1 MGTETTFAGL
11 IANPMSEKVFLCEVK
26 PGELLVSDAFTSWV
40 DGFLSIYPPA
50 YSSTYVK
57 ATTSLDDD
65 HAPDDAVNPA
75 NLLTGITTNRTWVSA
90 FFAVTN
96 QAFHIKLSE
105 AAAIGRIYYE
115 NFHTLGAHTD
125 IGAKNFTF
133 WGSNTEADFLD
144 TVYANDGTWVNITAD
159 LSASQFDQHAASD
172 AADPKYITSS
182 NVTNYLYYRFKIA
195 DNWGDGGNM
204 GLRRIELQ
212 ATVTAAYKLD
222 YPDETITLADSS
234 TEIIKKTIASVEV
247 DGVALTAGTSILNV
261 EATESS
267 YWQDSTNSMFYIHVP
282 GSGDPKDNT
291 IIVYFWV
298 YFATK
303 GIVLNSKYYEPY
315 IAENGIPAISQESQ
329 SIHWGASQISSGS
342 VVLLN
347 GRGYFDQIAKL
358 WIWNNK
364 DIKILLGG
372 DSLAYSEYT
381 SIFAGRIMQTR
392 FTKTEFTLEIESRAF
407 ALLRLLPINNFWTTT
422 WANLEPSAE
431 GKPIPYYWGSYSAAQ
446 APIVTCINTAYG
458 ANVYQFK
465 ICDTAF
471 HAIKSI
477 TQVYVDYKAGA
488 GWQTIAHSNEDLANA
503 TFTIS
508 SASFVVGTSM
518 VKVAFEGYHSA
529 SVLIEGA
536 PEIAEDILLNQCGYA
551 RGTFEDRGSGGVYYF
566 DGSTWSQITNED
578 PTMITWQGDI
588 CYGVFTGSSLG
599 VWRWDVS
606 WAKLSDWEADDI
618 VISGGLFY
626 AHFSDQG
633 ADSGVWRWDS
643 GTTWTFFGEIA
654 MPPSDPLDGDLNA
667 TSFTDSKAISECALN
682 VAIERE
688 TSALNVI
695 ETICQSDLAFF
706 DEDGSGDLRYRTWEP
721 VVESSVPVLA
731 KEDILEP
738 PEIEEDTSQ
747 LFWKTKVG
755 YSRLHETGEFL
766 FTEASNAESKYKYG
780 RDDNLTIETYLR
792 SKADADQLAG
802 RLNWITRNPS
812 PIISLLLKAGQ
823 IDKTLGDKIK
833 VTLARAPLATAGGY
847 VERAFEIISKEISC
861 FPLFVLLKARD
872 TAQFGLNVGF
882 WMSDTAPDWAT
893 ATAAEKEVS
902 GFWAD
907 DDGYIDSTET
917 ESKNK
922 SLWW

>member
-11 IANPMSEKVFLCEVK
+11 IANPISEKVFLCEAK
-26 PGELLVSDAFTSWV
+26 PGEMLLSDAFTQWAE
-40 DGFLSIYPPA
+40 GFLSIYPPA
-50 YSSTYVK
+50 YSSAYVK
-57 ATTSLDDD
+57 ATEESNGFAAYQATNPTTSLIG
-65 HAPDDAVNPA
+65 A
-75 NLLTGITTNRTWVSA
+75 TGVVPGVAWMTNYGT
-90 FFAVTN
+90 VTN
-96 QAFHIKLSE
+96 QSFHFQLSM
-105 AAAIGRIYYE
+105 AAAIARIYCE
-115 NFHTLGAHTD
+115 NFHTLGASTD
-125 IGAKNFTF
+125 RGVKNFTF

-144 TVYANDGTWVNITAD
+144 TVYANDGTWVDITAD
-159 LSASQFDQHAASD
+159 LSASQFAQHAAAN
-172 AADPKYITSS
+172 AADPQYITSS
-182 NVTNYLYYRFKIA
+182 NVTSYLYYRFKFA
-195 DNWGDGGNM
+195 DNWGSSGAFGLM
-204 GLRRIELQ
+204 GVRRIELQ
-212 ATVTAAYKLD
+212 VAVTKTYEIA

-234 TEIIKKTIASVEV
+234 TEIIKKTIAAVEV
-247 DGVALTAGTSILNV
+247 DGVALTEGTSVLNV

-267 YWQDSTNSMFYIHVP
+267 YWQDALSEKFYIHVP
-282 GSGDPKDNT
+282 GDGDPKENT
-291 IIVYFWV
+291 VIVYFWV

-303 GIVLNSKYYEPY
+303 GIVLDSRYYEPY

-347 GRGYFDQIAKL
+347 GRGYFDQIAKR

-381 SIFAGRIMQTR
+381 SVFAGRIMQTK
-392 FTKTEFTLEIESRAF
+392 FSKTEFTLDIESKAF

-422 WANLEPSAE
+422 WANLDPAAE
-431 GKPIPYYWGSYSAAQ
+431 GKSIPYYWGSYSAAQ
-446 APIVTCINTAYG
+446 APIATCINTAYG

-477 TQVYVDYKAGA
+477 TQVYIDYKAGA
-488 GWQTIAHSNEDLANA
+488 GWQPIAHSNEDLANA

-508 SASFVVGTSM
+508 SASFVVGTSR

-551 RGTFEDRGSGGVYYF
+551 
-566 DGSTWSQITNED
+566 
-578 PTMITWQGDI
+578 
-588 CYGVFTGSSLG
+588 
-599 VWRWDVS
+599 
-606 WAKLSDWEADDI
+606 A
-618 VISGGLFY
+618 
-626 AHFSDQG
+626 
-633 ADSGVWRWDS
+633 
-643 GTTWTFFGEIA
+643 
-654 MPPSDPLDGDLNA
+654 GDLNS
-667 TSFTDSKAISECALN
+667 TSFTTSKTISECALN

-706 DEDGSGDLRYRTWEP
+706 DEDGAGLLRYRTWEP
-721 VVESSVPVLA
+721 VIESSVPVLA

-755 YSRLHETGEFL
+755 YSRLYETGEYL

-792 SKADADQLAG
+792 SNADADQLAG

-823 IDKTLGDKIK
+823 ISKTLGDKIK
-833 VTLARAPLATAGGY
+833 VTLTRAPHETVGGY
-847 VERAFEIISKEISC
+847 AERAFEIISKEISC
-861 FPLFVLLKARD
+861 FPLFVKISARD
-872 TAQFGLNVGF
+872 TALFGLNVGF

-902 GFWAD
+902 GFWTD
-907 DDGYIDSTET
+907 DDGYVDSTET